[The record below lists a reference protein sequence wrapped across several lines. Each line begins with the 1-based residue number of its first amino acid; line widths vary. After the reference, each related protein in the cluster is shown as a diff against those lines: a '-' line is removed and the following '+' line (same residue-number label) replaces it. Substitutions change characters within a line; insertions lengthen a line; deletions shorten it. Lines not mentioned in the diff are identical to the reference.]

1 MRVILNVPDIQIRP
15 SRRSPSSD
23 HVHAPESV
31 SSGDHAAAAV
41 VWRQLLP
48 GQIKPAHARHGGL
61 Q

>member
-31 SSGDHAAAAV
+31 SSGDHAAAV
-41 VWRQLLP
+41 VASQASVRLLA
-48 GQIKPAHARHGGL
+48 IEKSSGL
-61 Q
+61 TVAT